1 MLDLLI
7 TGARLADGT
16 GAPLR
21 PADVGALD
29 GRVVLLPPSAPSHRG
44 HAPVPSPQGYAPG
57 SSPQGYASGAPRQRH
72 APDAGSRPD
81 PRARVVLDGA
91 GMVVAPGFI
100 DVHTHSDAAS
110 LFGPEF
116 AELAAAPVRMGV
128 TTEICGNCGSSLFP
142 ALPERLEE
150 LSRSSRTSFG
160 GRVAIFRDFAGF
172 AEAHA
177 GAPRANHLAS
187 LVGHGTLR
195 AGVVGY
201 EDRAA
206 SPYELDV
213 MCGLLGDALAAG
225 AAGLSTGLI
234 YTPGTYGG
242 TDEVVA
248 LASVAARY
256 GRPYVTHLR
265 DEMARV
271 EEALEEAAEIAR
283 RSGAA
288 LHVSHHKTAG
298 RHAWGRTE
306 RTLARLAELRA
317 GGMDVTCDVYPY
329 TAGSTS
335 LSAMLPPWAN
345 DGGTSALLERLRD
358 PAQRARMRRAI
369 AEGVPGWEN
378 TVGNG
383 GWDLISVAS
392 AVGHREL
399 EGRTIASLGG
409 DPVDAAAELLLAE
422 GGQVTIISHSMRED
436 DVRRVLA
443 AEFTMIGSDGVPKPG
458 RPHPRIA
465 GTFPRVLGHYAREE
479 GLLSLEAAVHKMTG
493 MAAGRFGLAGRGVVR
508 DGAHAD
514 LVVFD
519 PAAIADAA
527 TYADPLLPPR
537 GLAAVVV
544 AGETAVTGGEP
555 TGATPGGIVTP

>member
-1 MLDLLI
+1 MLDLLV
-7 TGARLADGT
+7 TGALLADGT

-21 PADVGALD
+21 PADVGVRD
-29 GRVVLLPPSAPSHRG
+29 GRLVLLPPSDPA
-44 HAPVPSPQGYAPG
+44 
-57 SSPQGYASGAPRQRH
+57 GA
-72 APDAGSRPD
+72 GRPPAD
-81 PRARVVLDGA
+81 DRARVVLDG
-91 GMVVAPGFI
+91 GGCVVAPGFI

-110 LFGPEF
+110 LLGPEF

-142 ALPERLEE
+142 ALPERVAEMA
-150 LSRSSRTSFG
+150 RSSRTSFG
-160 GRVAIFRDFAGF
+160 GRVPIFRDFAGF
-172 AEAHA
+172 AAAHA
-177 GAPRANHLAS
+177 GTPRANHLAS
-187 LVGHGTLR
+187 LAGHGTLR

-201 EDRAA
+201 ADRAA
-206 SPYELDV
+206 SPYELEV
-213 MCGLLGDALAAG
+213 MCGLLDEALAAG

-248 LASVAARY
+248 LAEVAARY

-306 RTLARLAELRA
+306 RTLARIAQLRA
-317 GGMDVTCDVYPY
+317 DGMDVTCDVYPY

-335 LSAMLPPWAN
+335 LAAMFPPWAN
-345 DGGTSALLERLRD
+345 DGGVPALLARLRE
-358 PAQRARMRRAI
+358 AGQRDGMRRAI
-369 AEGVPGWEN
+369 DEGVPGWEN

-383 GWDLISVAS
+383 GWDRISIAS
-392 AVGHREL
+392 AAGHPEL
-399 EGRTIASLGG
+399 EGRTIDSLGG
-409 DPVDAAAELLLAE
+409 DPLDAAAELLLAGNGE
-422 GGQVTIISHSMRED
+422 VTIISHSMRED

-465 GTFPRVLGHYAREE
+465 GTFPRVLGRYVREE
-479 GLLSLEAAVHKMTG
+479 GLLSLEAAVHRMTG
-493 MAAGRFGLAGRGVVR
+493 MAAARFGLADRGVVR

-514 LVVFD
+514 LVLFD
-519 PAAIADAA
+519 PGRIADAA
-527 TYADPLLPPR
+527 TYAEPLLPPD
-537 GLAAVVV
+537 GLTAVVV
-544 AGETAVTGGEP
+544 AGQVVVSCGEP
-555 TGATPGGIVTP
+555 TGARPGRIVAP

>member
-1 MLDLLI
+1 MFDLLI
-7 TGARLADGT
+7 TGGRVADGT

-21 PADVGALD
+21 PADVGVMD
-29 GRVVLLPPSAPSHRG
+29 GRVVLLPPAAPQV
-44 HAPVPSPQGYAPG
+44 AA
-57 SSPQGYASGAPRQRH
+57 GAVV
-72 APDAGSRPD
+72 DA
-81 PRARVVLDGA
+81 A
-91 GMVVAPGFI
+91 GLVVAPGFI
-100 DVHTHSDAAS
+100 DVHTHSDAAT
-110 LFGPEF
+110 LFGAEF

-128 TTEICGNCGSSLFP
+128 TAEVCGNCGSSLFP
-142 ALPERLEE
+142 ALPERLAE
-150 LSRSSRTSFG
+150 LARSSRVSFG
-160 GRVAIFRDFAGF
+160 GRVPIFRDFEEF
-172 AEAHA
+172 EAAHRA
-177 GAPRANHLAS
+177 VPRSNHLAS

-201 EDRAA
+201 ADRAA

-265 DEMARV
+265 DEMSRV
-271 EEALEEAAEIAR
+271 EEALEEAVEIAR

-306 RTLARLAELRA
+306 RTLARIAGLRA
-317 GGMDVTCDVYPY
+317 SGMDVTCDVYPY

-345 DGGTSALLERLRD
+345 DGGTQALLERLRD
-358 PAQRARMRRAI
+358 AGQREKMRRSI

-383 GWDLISVAS
+383 GWDRISVAS
-392 AVGHREL
+392 AVRHREL
-399 EGRTIASLGG
+399 EGRTIAELGG
-409 DPVDAAAELLLAE
+409 DPLDVVAELLLAE
-422 GGQVTIISHSMRED
+422 GGEVTIISHSMRED
-436 DVRRVLA
+436 DVRRVLS

-479 GLLSLEAAVHKMTG
+479 GLLTVESAVHKMTG
-493 MAAGRFGLAGRGVVR
+493 MAAERFGLRGRGVVR

-519 PAAIADAA
+519 PETVADAA
-527 TYADPLLPPR
+527 TYAEPLLPAT
-537 GLAAVVV
+537 GLRAVVA
-544 AGETAVTGGEP
+544 AGEVVVRDGTLTAARPGRII
-555 TGATPGGIVTP
+555 TP